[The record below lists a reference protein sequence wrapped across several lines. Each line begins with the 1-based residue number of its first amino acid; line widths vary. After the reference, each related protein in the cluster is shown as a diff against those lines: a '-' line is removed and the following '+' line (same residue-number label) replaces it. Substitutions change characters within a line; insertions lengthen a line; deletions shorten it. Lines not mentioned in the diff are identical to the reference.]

1 MTDILTQK
9 KIAKTKY
16 QDAKRSALR
25 SYDQRKLEIDNKQKV
40 FEDFYAD
47 MVKVSPDFEL
57 VKTQNSLD
65 YKVWVDSFPVET
77 LTLNY
82 FDYEIKYTGKLPEVV
97 SRRGK
102 IRIDV
107 SEHYVTP
114 RGSWRQTNLGFKI
127 KTLLGYNEESPYYKS
142 GRTVAKKVIEYV
154 DSLWLIEKNRLLKQD
169 IRSRAFTEL
178 IGMFRFSIIDFGTPK
193 NQNDLNFFTI
203 TNLNKTKIVLEYRY
217 NSVNDKIEYINKDI
231 IVPTE
236 FNLTSLVEKLGEL

>member
-1 MTDILTQK
+1 MTDALTQK

-25 SYDQRKLEIDNKQKV
+25 SYDQQKLAIDIKQKV
-40 FEDFYAD
+40 FEDFYTD

-65 YKVWVDSFPVET
+65 YKVWVNSFPVET

-97 SRRGK
+97 SRGK

-154 DSLWLIEKNRLLKQD
+154 DSLWAIEKDRLLKQD

-178 IGMFRFSIIDFGTPK
+178 IGMFSFSKVDFGTPTTP
-193 NQNDLNFFTI
+193 NDPNTFTI
-203 TNLNKTKIVLEYRY
+203 TNVNKTKIILGYRY
-217 NSVNDKIEYINKDI
+217 RSVNDKIEFIKKDI
-231 IVPTE
+231 IVPKE